1 MAVSAVVLGVLAGYG
16 CIAPG
21 QPSGSVPPNPPP
33 PPAKPGEFVE
43 TFDSPAGLSRFQ
55 TQVSMFPP
63 NIATWQADHD
73 DHCSGP
79 TAYRTI
85 DANNPSSFIFW
96 CGPTGPASGH
106 MMTTMDTEGYAEIDF
121 APNQTVTNIKK
132 VCWDQNQT
140 ELGER
145 KWTQVAVVSEA
156 TYQANGGKLNYGDPL
171 EQNAIHSQNVPLTGD
186 SFMFVMLRGSTQTH
200 VGQSI
205 YDSNFDGND
214 PMIADKARRFRTCIT
229 DNENGQVTIEL
240 ERQTS
245 TEVRVMQGSF
255 PNGPARVIFQDDSY
269 DPPKSPPVLNVP
281 NPFTWHWD
289 NIAITT

>member
-1 MAVSAVVLGVLAGYG
+1 
-16 CIAPG
+16 
-21 QPSGSVPPNPPP
+21 
-33 PPAKPGEFVE
+33 
-43 TFDSPAGLSRFQ
+43 
-55 TQVSMFPP
+55 
-63 NIATWQADHD
+63 
-73 DHCSGP
+73 
-79 TAYRTI
+79 
-85 DANNPSSFIFW
+85 
-96 CGPTGPASGH
+96 
-106 MMTTMDTEGYAEIDF
+106 
-121 APNQTVTNIKK
+121 
-132 VCWDQNQT
+132 
-140 ELGER
+140 
-145 KWTQVAVVSEA
+145 
-156 TYQANGGKLNYGDPL
+156 
-171 EQNAIHSQNVPLTGD
+171 
-186 SFMFVMLRGSTQTH
+186 MFVMLRGSTQTH